1 VRGCSAHSDSRLI
14 DEYLIFF
21 FIFFF
26 NNLYSL
32 NMIRLYLSLT
42 SIVHFVSAATVDVCQ
57 SLCHEFSAARRGEGY
72 DLCDAPSFCR
82 DNFCTNLFWS
92 HTEDGVHGLIYSN
105 TTADLSRD
113 ERTSPVT
120 CHQASQL
127 IPSSRNEFTFSEHIN
142 TMNSLQ
148 TALEVFLRLPIVAAT
163 LQANVNETSPVAIDI
178 PLTLVAD
185 FRDHLET
192 VDQVNGTLV
201 PRSTGLMRA
210 LLDLMSDDDGPIA
223 MVRHLLEHMG
233 LSLISMGRQLRM
245 IRRCT
250 GGCGQETEFLQID
263 DLLVRTIPM
272 NMVTLDLQ
280 TLVNEGREESW
291 NCESCGI
298 RSPHLVERRLF
309 ARPQILLIDLQ
320 RYYIRSDYM
329 MTSIRVPLRLAIGE
343 YAFRLNA
350 VIHRESIYG
359 DYFANFYHNGQWWE
373 YKDYRLVPVADLVD
387 NALSSTA
394 TAFFYSPVM

>member
-1 VRGCSAHSDSRLI
+1 MLPSLMTRVLFCGFLLVSFASA
-14 DEYLIFF
+14 
-21 FIFFF
+21 
-26 NNLYSL
+26 
-32 NMIRLYLSLT
+32 T
-42 SIVHFVSAATVDVCQ
+42 SVGVCQ
-57 SLCHEFSAARRGEGY
+57 SLCHEFTAARRGNGY
-72 DLCDAPSFCR
+72 DLCDAPSFCL
-82 DNFCTNLFWS
+82 DNFCTNLYWS

-105 TTADLSRD
+105 TTDDLSRD

-127 IPSSRNEFTFSEHIN
+127 IPSSRNEFTFSEHEN
-142 TMNSLQ
+142 TMNSFH
-148 TALEVFLRLPIVAAT
+148 TALEVCLRLPIVAAT
-163 LQANVNETSPVAIDI
+163 LQASVNETSTLAIDD

-201 PRSTGLMRA
+201 PRSTELMRA
-210 LLDLMSDDDGPIA
+210 RLDRMRSRVFSSNDDRPIA
-223 MVRHLLEHMG
+223 MARHLLEHMA
-233 LSLISMGRQLRM
+233 LSRIGDSMGLRLRM

-250 GGCGQETEFLQID
+250 AGCAQETELLQTEFQFR
-263 DLLVRTIPM
+263 VRTIPM

-280 TLVNEGREESW
+280 TMVNETHEERW
-291 NCESCGI
+291 NCASCGI
-298 RSPHLVERRLF
+298 RRPHLVERRLF
-309 ARPQILLIDLQ
+309 ARPQILLIDFQ
-320 RYYIRSDYM
+320 RYYERSDYM

-350 VIHRESIYG
+350 VIHRESMYG

-373 YKDYRLVPVADLVD
+373 YKDYRIVPVADLVD

-394 TAFFYSPVM
+394 TAFFYSPVME